1 MKLTRRQEE
10 FLRNLLDLYRQQ
22 QEPLHYS
29 ALAERLGVSRF
40 TAYDMLRLL
49 EEKGYAR
56 STYQL
61 ADDKS
66 GPGRSEVV
74 YVPTAQAHQLIAQV
88 LGEGQGDDWEAIK
101 ARILAR
107 VEAGTGPAH
116 AVAGEILARVPPDEP
131 EAIRY
136 CVEVMT
142 VIALRLR
149 EQAGRQLLFHY
160 LPEILSPVREDC
172 RASLSLLGGL
182 ALGILL
188 DEAGDEQWA
197 RELLVHVRHYQRLL
211 LEMRPERC
219 RRLADT
225 LQKVFAPLLPQ
236 ATSDS

>member
-1 MKLTRRQEE
+1 M
-10 FLRNLLDLYRQQ
+10 
-22 QEPLHYS
+22 HYT
-29 ALAERLGVSRF
+29 ALARRLGVSRF

-61 ADDKS
+61 AEDKS

-74 YVPTAQAHQLIAQV
+74 YVPTARAHRLIAEV
-88 LGEGQGDDWEAIK
+88 LGDSREEDWEAVK
-101 ARILAR
+101 GRILAK
-107 VEAGTGPAH
+107 VEAGTGPH
-116 AVAGEILARVPPDEP
+116 REVAAEILARVPTEEP
-131 EAIRY
+131 AAIRY

-149 EQAGRQLLFHY
+149 EQAGRQLLFRY
-160 LPEILSPVREDC
+160 FPAILSPVREDC

-188 DEAGDEQWA
+188 DEAEDEQWV
-197 RELLVHVRHYQRLL
+197 RELLAHVRHYQRLL

-225 LQKVFAPLLPQ
+225 LQKVFAPLLEEGPPPG
-236 ATSDS
+236 TTP